1 MLNESFFALAHQS
14 LASFGRLTIVTDN
27 EWYARLLLRTAARLT
42 SSSSSTST
50 PSSKP
55 LFQCPDLL
63 KMNKK
68 QSKQMK
74 RNNNSNNNDSITGS
88 GSGEVWVLEE
98 LGGARVYVGSH
109 PGMLAGHVTSSSS
122 YFDRL
127 WIKEKKTNRYCISL
141 IAL

>member
-1 MLNESFFALAHQS
+1 MLNGSFFQLAHQS
-14 LASFGRLTIVTDN
+14 LATFGRLTIVTDN

-42 SSSSSTST
+42 SSSST
-50 PSSKP
+50 SSKP

-74 RNNNSNNNDSITGS
+74 RNNNNNNNDSGGGS